1 MREISDFH
9 SFFSLPQKTQFPDN
23 VKEKFR
29 SYCTCNVYRNFILR
43 LLRDIK
49 SLSRRFTEN
58 LSKIYR
64 KFMIQHTR
72 DMFVV
77 NVIISSLH
85 RARTSFCTREFLL
98 FNSQSFSLKDG
109 RFCVY
114 FSFSSEN
121 SFQNV
126 CDLQHPMIANYLL
139 SQSGFEARR
148 TVPALCG
155 T

>member
-1 MREISDFH
+1 
-9 SFFSLPQKTQFPDN
+9 
-23 VKEKFR
+23 
-29 SYCTCNVYRNFILR
+29 
-43 LLRDIK
+43 
-49 SLSRRFTEN
+49 
-58 LSKIYR
+58 
-64 KFMIQHTR
+64 MIQHTR

-109 RFCVY
+109 RFCVQ

-121 SFQNV
+121 SFRNV

-148 TVPALCG
+148 TVPALSGIPHCSHVYPRLSSV
-155 T
+155 TRLCFPAVRRVTSFRALSSQCSRCQILHQ

>member
-1 MREISDFH
+1 
-9 SFFSLPQKTQFPDN
+9 
-23 VKEKFR
+23 
-29 SYCTCNVYRNFILR
+29 
-43 LLRDIK
+43 
-49 SLSRRFTEN
+49 
-58 LSKIYR
+58 
-64 KFMIQHTR
+64 MIQHTR

-85 RARTSFCTREFLL
+85 RARTSFYTLEFLL
-98 FNSQSFSLKDG
+98 FNSRSFSLKDG
-109 RFCVY
+109 RFCVQ

-148 TVPALCG
+148 TVPALSG
-155 T
+155 TPHCSHVYPRLTSLTPLCLPAVRRVTSFPALTASPFPRLVHSAHDVKFSTNNISSCK